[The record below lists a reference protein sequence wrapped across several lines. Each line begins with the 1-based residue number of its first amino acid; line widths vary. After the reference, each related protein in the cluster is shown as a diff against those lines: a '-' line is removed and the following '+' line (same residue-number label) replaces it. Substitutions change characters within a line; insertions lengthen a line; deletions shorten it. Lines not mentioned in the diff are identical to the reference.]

1 MPSEY
6 NYVLLLAQSETERLL
21 TEQLNRH
28 GVKVER
34 AVEMVSVSRRLPRGR
49 RRTGDARRLGVWL
62 DRWLIRPAR

>member
-49 RRTGDARRLGVWL
+49 RRTR
-62 DRWLIRPAR
+62 